1 VIGFEVL
8 EGLVT
13 GAIVDSR
20 VGISDWTA
28 WAIRRVIH
36 ELVFG
41 FVAVELIAVRLFV
54 CIAVHDVEQ
63 TDCNCDEALQLRPIE
78 LRKNARHGWNAWR
91 TRRMM

>member
-1 VIGFEVL
+1 LEWFVAWPVI
-8 EGLVT
+8 
-13 GAIVDSR
+13 D
-20 VGISDWTA
+20 
-28 WAIRRVIH
+28 RRVRITDRAPRA
-36 ELVFG
+36 EIGVAQVVVSNLVLG
-41 FVAVELIAVRLFV
+41 IGAVELIAVRLFV